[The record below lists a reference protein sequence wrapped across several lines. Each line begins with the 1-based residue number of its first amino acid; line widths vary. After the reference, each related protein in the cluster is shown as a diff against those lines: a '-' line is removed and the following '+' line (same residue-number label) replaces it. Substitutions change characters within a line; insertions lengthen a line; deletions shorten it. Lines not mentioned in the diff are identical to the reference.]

1 MKNISRLYPAFLFV
15 IGWFAYRHLFS
26 ISFLADDFE
35 LMRNS
40 LLWID
45 PGAGF
50 FRPLPK
56 LIMVALHGLFGARPF
71 PFHLLSL
78 LIHYANA
85 LLAYFILARL
95 AKNRLA
101 ALAASS
107 LFIVHYLSSEAVF
120 WISSLNAL
128 LVTLFILLAIHSFL
142 DYLAT
147 ARTAFRTRSLLWLA
161 LGLLSNEN
169 AVVLPLLLLILHG
182 CNARPGNRQGLFR
195 QFRDLAGHFIVLAV
209 YALIKLPSLAVNVGE
224 GTLSLGLH
232 LIRNLRFMLLSLF
245 TFNPFNDLPFVF
257 LDMQLMNVFL
267 KTPMRT
273 LSPEFTWGRFYVPL
287 LLGTAIIV
295 LSLAI
300 LLRGQTKLRFSL
312 IAVTVSILPVIALS
326 SIHLPYGGY
335 YRHPLRLF
343 YFPASLF
350 MIFIGLALGWA
361 MARLKKGGKSA
372 RYSPL
377 LAILFFSLLFA
388 ETAKTGARSADWL
401 QASAVARSILGQFK
415 TVMDAHPQAR
425 RAVVFNLPDNFNGA
439 YIFKNGFAAAVA
451 LHFPD
456 AGAKIDVLRSP
467 PDAAGAKSARDG
479 ATIFLDC
486 SAGNVKVLAK

>member
-1 MKNISRLYPAFLFV
+1 MKNIHRLYPAFLFL

-56 LIMVALHGLFGARPF
+56 LIATALHGLFGVRTF

-78 LIHYANA
+78 LIHCANA
-85 LLAYFILARL
+85 LLVYFIVARL

-107 LFIVHYLSSEAVF
+107 LFIAHYLSSEAVF
-120 WISSLNAL
+120 WIASLNAL

-182 CNARPGNRQGLFR
+182 CRARSGNRQGLSR
-195 QFRDLAGHFIVLAV
+195 QLRDLAGHFIVLAG
-209 YALIKLPSLAVNVGE
+209 YALVKLPALAVNVGE
-224 GTLSLGLH
+224 GTLSLGHH
-232 LIRNLRFMLLSLF
+232 LLRNLRFMLLSLF

-257 LDMQLMNVFL
+257 LDLQLMNVFL
-267 KTPMRT
+267 KIPMRT
-273 LSPEFTWGRFYVPL
+273 LGPAFAWGNFYLPL
-287 LLGTAIIV
+287 LLGSAIIV
-295 LSLAI
+295 LVLVI
-300 LLRGQTKLRFSL
+300 LLRGQTRLKLALF
-312 IAVTVSILPVIALS
+312 AVIVSILPVIALS

-343 YFPASLF
+343 YFPAALF
-350 MIFIGLALGWA
+350 MIFIGLALAWA
-361 MARLKKGGKSA
+361 TTRLRRGKRTA
-372 RYSPL
+372 KYLPL
-377 LAILFFSLLFA
+377 LWLLVFSLLFA
-388 ETAKTGARSADWL
+388 ETAKTSARSSDWL

-451 LHFPD
+451 LHFP
-456 AGAKIDVLRSP
+456 GARWKIDVRRSP
-467 PDAAGAKSARDG
+467 AAAAGVANAMDG
-479 ATIFLDC
+479 NTIWLDC
-486 SAGNVKVLAK
+486 SAGDVKVLAK